1 MVCVTA
7 IKNAVQLQYRY
18 AKRKE
23 LFMDQ
28 DKIGKFISI
37 SRKDKGLTQKQLAEE
52 LGVSINAVSKWERG
66 LNLPDASL
74 MKELCMILGVTLNEL
89 FEGEKLTSEEIVME
103 SEKKILSLMMTLRQ
117 LKIVETLIQILIG
130 LAIALTISSGFILET
145 LNQKIIFVLI
155 GIFIWGFGI
164 FLKVQ
169 VRKTIDLLE
178 Q

>member
-1 MVCVTA
+1 
-7 IKNAVQLQYRY
+7 
-18 AKRKE
+18 
-23 LFMDQ
+23 MDQ